1 MRRLHVTRKVIQLL
15 GYALATGQFAILYAV
30 FLTAY
35 KHPTKAV
42 LVVID
47 KFNEANVEFIFIPF
61 AFALSVLGLY
71 YLIKEF

>member
-1 MRRLHVTRKVIQLL
+1 MTRKVIQLL
-15 GYALATGQFAILYAV
+15 GYILATGQSVILYAI
-30 FLTAY
+30 FLIAY

-61 AFALSVLGLY
+61 ALALSILGLY
-71 YLIKEF
+71 YLIEEF